1 MMSSTENVKLGKM
14 IVAYWYPARVGVEV
28 MREKKKKFREK
39 KNRQDL
45 GASSEN
51 EK

>member
-1 MMSSTENVKLGKM
+1 MMSSTEKAKLDRM
-14 IVAYWYPARVGVEV
+14 IIVYRYSARVGVEV
-28 MREKKKKFREK
+28 MREKKKVQGK

>member
-1 MMSSTENVKLGKM
+1 MSSTENVKLDKM
-14 IVAYWYPARVGVEV
+14 IIDYWYSARVGVEV
-28 MREKKKKFREK
+28 MREKKKSLGK